1 MARTI
6 AAIQAQIIA
15 TKDSDP
21 TLSAYTWSTSKT
33 AIWRLWTYVVAVC
46 IWTLEQLY
54 DQHRIEVATLLASQK
69 PHTLQWYVAMA
80 RRYQHGVLLPAGSD
94 RYLTETTDPATAIV
108 QYAAATELTNMVRIK
123 VAKQGADILEKL
135 TTAELDAFAG
145 YMNRVKDAGIRLQI
159 TSGDPDNMR
168 MVLSVYYDPLVLSSS
183 GARLDGTDSN
193 PVLRAVNAYLA
204 ALPFDGV
211 FVNNHLI
218 ATLQQVQ
225 GVKIAHVA
233 SVEANYAATPYVP
246 VTVRYTPDAGYMTL
260 DEAYFNAHIT
270 YTPA

>member
-21 TLSAYTWSTSKT
+21 TLGGYTWSTSKT
-33 AIWRLWTYVVAVC
+33 AIWRLWTYVTAVC

-54 DQHRIEVATLLASQK
+54 DQHKVEVSAILISQK

-80 RRYQHGVLLPAGSD
+80 RKYQHGVLLPAGSD
-94 RYLTETTDPATAIV
+94 RYTSENTDPAIAIV

-123 VAKQGADILEKL
+123 VAKQAAGILEKL
-135 TTAELDAFAG
+135 TTGELEAFSA

-159 TSGDPDNMR
+159 TSGDPDNLR
-168 MVLSVYYDPLVLSSS
+168 VVLAIYYDPLVLSNT
-183 GARLDGTDSN
+183 GARLDGTETTPIMN
-193 PVLRAVNAYLA
+193 AVNAYLA

-218 ATLQQVQ
+218 AALHQVQ
-225 GVKIAHVA
+225 GVRIAHVV
-233 SVEANYAATPYVP
+233 SVAANYAATPYVP

-260 DEAYFNAHIT
+260 DETHFNAYIT
-270 YTPA
+270 YIPV